1 MAGDS
6 SSETDAASMG
16 SGCRETPPVA
26 SMTGGETGR
35 QDVRRP
41 GLRLPP
47 VTVTRPPPA
56 KPPTVSVASRI
67 RGLTERYNL
76 KQSRETASK
85 RNVSRERAAEEAAV
99 SLGQRR
105 VSVQFGEREF
115 VGYFLPH
122 DTLQVTPHDAA
133 TACPRVIS
141 PVPGIR
147 LLLLDYSDPNT
158 PRFLLS
164 LVAQA
169 VYEWLGVAV
178 AAAGTEE
185 LPHRFS
191 LGHAGRLFPLRPD
204 TRDTPL
210 THVPLRLSVH
220 ADTDGNVSLGL
231 GREPLLLSPRQA
243 RFELPVDL
251 RELEVEKQA
260 GARASRAGLARATG
274 LAAAQP
280 CGGKPDRV
288 PVLAGGATDRVSGMS
303 ARAYARRRCRCA
315 PEWTELFVASFRSAD
330 RDGDGF
336 LTLPEAEEAA
346 RLLCS
351 PRSPLLAHLVSLL
364 GLRDEDQGVDLPL
377 FIAMCVILGR
387 RGRGGVRSQN
397 PERSPPGGD
406 EPGRRE
412 CGSEEEQLEDKER
425 RAASAGGQ
433 QRGRRGLPHAGQGC
447 DGEEQERLLE
457 CADFHGLQR
466 KLSGLR
472 VREDLRQ
479 LLLEL
484 QESGS
489 G

>member
-1 MAGDS
+1 MVNVLFYGKANLN
-6 SSETDAASMG
+6 
-16 SGCRETPPVA
+16 R
-26 SMTGGETGR
+26 
-35 QDVRRP
+35 
-41 GLRLPP
+41 
-47 VTVTRPPPA
+47 
-56 KPPTVSVASRI
+56 

-122 DTLQVTPHDAA
+122 DTL
-133 TACPRVIS
+133 
-141 PVPGIR
+141 
-147 LLLLDYSDPNT
+147 
-158 PRFLLS
+158 
-164 LVAQA
+164 QA

-251 RELEVEKQA
+251 RELE
-260 GARASRAGLARATG
+260 
-274 LAAAQP
+274 
-280 CGGKPDRV
+280 
-288 PVLAGGATDRVSGMS
+288 GMS

-387 RGRGGVRSQN
+387 RGR
-397 PERSPPGGD
+397 
-406 EPGRRE
+406 
-412 CGSEEEQLEDKER
+412 
-425 RAASAGGQ
+425 
-433 QRGRRGLPHAGQGC
+433 
-447 DGEEQERLLE
+447 
-457 CADFHGLQR
+457 
-466 KLSGLR
+466 
-472 VREDLRQ
+472 
-479 LLLEL
+479 
-484 QESGS
+484 
-489 G
+489 